1 MKIAS
6 STRIILIKEEKLRIL
21 NKLNTN
27 VNTNTNIQRVELETY
42 LKYIEEQ
49 IKIYPELKCE
59 LKHELK

>member
-6 STRIILIKEEKLRIL
+6 SARIILIKEEKLRIL

-27 VNTNTNIQRVELETY
+27 VNTNTNIQRIELETY

-49 IKIYPELKCE
+49 MKIYPELK
-59 LKHELK
+59 